1 MENWKSKDVLS
12 PITHINQKNITSFVK
27 VQTKSDYESLLKRL
41 QDKLGNE
48 SRKAVSRL
56 EVPTPQ
62 IIWVGQRTIFR
73 NFMEFPKA
81 LRREPAKLL
90 LYLNKELASA
100 GYIAGERVIFLGRK
114 EPSSFGA
121 LIDRYVKD
129 YVICPVCGSPDTR
142 TEKNK
147 KLGFLLCEACGA
159 RSSIKANYAW
169 TKILYSYK
177 PLYSILCNYF
187 YIAWLHFYNRRSNLE
202 ILQGVR
208 LRSICK

>member
-1 MENWKSKDVLS
+1 MG
-12 PITHINQKNITSFVK
+12 I
-27 VQTKSDYESLLKRL
+27 QTRSDYEMLLSRL
-41 QDKLGNE
+41 RDKLGNTT
-48 SRKAVSRL
+48 KKQVSRL
-56 EVPTPQ
+56 ELPTAQ

-73 NFMEFPKA
+73 NFMDFPKV
-81 LRREPAKLL
+81 LNRDPEKIL

-159 RSSIKANYAW
+159 KSSIKGNYA
-169 TKILYSYK
+169 
-177 PLYSILCNYF
+177 
-187 YIAWLHFYNRRSNLE
+187 
-202 ILQGVR
+202 
-208 LRSICK
+208 

>member
-1 MENWKSKDVLS
+1 VV
-12 PITHINQKNITSFVK
+12 T
-27 VQTKSDYESLLKRL
+27 QTRSEYEALLKRL
-41 QDKLGNE
+41 ESQLGIT
-48 SRKAVSRL
+48 SRKVVSRL

-62 IIWVGQRTIFR
+62 IMWVGQRTIFR

-81 LRREPAKLL
+81 LRRDPEKLL

-142 TEKNK
+142 TEKSK
-147 KLGFLLCEACGA
+147 KVGFLLCEACGA
-159 RSSIKANYAW
+159 RSSIKGNYA
-169 TKILYSYK
+169 
-177 PLYSILCNYF
+177 
-187 YIAWLHFYNRRSNLE
+187 
-202 ILQGVR
+202 
-208 LRSICK
+208 

>member
-1 MENWKSKDVLS
+1 VV
-12 PITHINQKNITSFVK
+12 T
-27 VQTKSDYESLLKRL
+27 QTRSEYEGLLKRL
-41 QDKLGNE
+41 ESQLGNT
-48 SRKAVSRL
+48 SRKVVSRL
-56 EVPTPQ
+56 ELPTPQ
-62 IIWVGQRTIFR
+62 IMWVGQRTIFR

-81 LRREPAKLL
+81 LRRDPEKLL

-142 TEKNK
+142 TEKSK

-159 RSSIKANYAW
+159 RSSIKGNYA
-169 TKILYSYK
+169 
-177 PLYSILCNYF
+177 
-187 YIAWLHFYNRRSNLE
+187 
-202 ILQGVR
+202 
-208 LRSICK
+208 

>member
-1 MENWKSKDVLS
+1 MS
-12 PITHINQKNITSFVK
+12 
-27 VQTKSDYESLLKRL
+27 VQTKSDYEMLLSRL
-41 QDKLGNE
+41 RDKLGNTT
-48 SRKAVSRL
+48 KKQASRL
-56 EVPTPQ
+56 ELPIPQ

-73 NFMEFPKA
+73 NFMDFPKA
-81 LRREPAKLL
+81 LNRHPEKLL

-142 TEKNK
+142 TEKIK

-159 RSSIKANYAW
+159 KSSIKGNYA
-169 TKILYSYK
+169 
-177 PLYSILCNYF
+177 
-187 YIAWLHFYNRRSNLE
+187 
-202 ILQGVR
+202 
-208 LRSICK
+208 

>member
-1 MENWKSKDVLS
+1 MS
-12 PITHINQKNITSFVK
+12 
-27 VQTKSDYESLLKRL
+27 VQTRSDYEMLLSRL
-41 QDKLGNE
+41 RDKLGNTT
-48 SRKAVSRL
+48 KKQASRL
-56 EVPTPQ
+56 ELPTPQ

-73 NFMEFPKA
+73 NFMDFPKA
-81 LRREPAKLL
+81 LNRHPEKLL

-142 TEKNK
+142 TEKSK

-159 RSSIKANYAW
+159 KSSIKGNYA
-169 TKILYSYK
+169 
-177 PLYSILCNYF
+177 
-187 YIAWLHFYNRRSNLE
+187 
-202 ILQGVR
+202 
-208 LRSICK
+208 

>member
-1 MENWKSKDVLS
+1 MS
-12 PITHINQKNITSFVK
+12 
-27 VQTKSDYESLLKRL
+27 VQNKSDYEMLLSRL
-41 QDKLGNE
+41 RDKLGNTT
-48 SRKAVSRL
+48 KKQASRL
-56 EVPTPQ
+56 ELPTPQ

-73 NFMEFPKA
+73 NFMDFPKA
-81 LRREPAKLL
+81 LNRDPEKLL

-129 YVICPVCGSPDTR
+129 YLICPVCGSPDTR

-159 RSSIKANYAW
+159 KSSIKGNYA
-169 TKILYSYK
+169 
-177 PLYSILCNYF
+177 
-187 YIAWLHFYNRRSNLE
+187 
-202 ILQGVR
+202 
-208 LRSICK
+208 

>member
-1 MENWKSKDVLS
+1 MNKQLNDHKETLS
-12 PITHINQKNITSFVK
+12 TFEKGSALMNA
-27 VQTKSDYESLLKRL
+27 QTKSDYEMLLSRL
-41 QDKLGNE
+41 RDRLGNTT
-48 SRKAVSRL
+48 KKQASRL
-56 EVPTPQ
+56 ELPTPQ

-73 NFMEFPKA
+73 NFMDFPKA
-81 LRREPAKLL
+81 LNRDPEKLL

-142 TEKNK
+142 TEKSK

-159 RSSIKANYAW
+159 KSSIKGNYA
-169 TKILYSYK
+169 
-177 PLYSILCNYF
+177 
-187 YIAWLHFYNRRSNLE
+187 
-202 ILQGVR
+202 
-208 LRSICK
+208 